1 MLVMAIEAAK
11 QVAEQGRTITGFNIQ
26 EARFHAAMIVPP
38 GTHGIETSF
47 YLHPTKSNESKSS
60 SCFEFR
66 LCTCENEE
74 WIENCTGSIQIVYT
88 SEEEPEMDK
97 VHTEEL
103 WSSQLEAYSDAIKAC
118 TLPVDGPRL
127 YDRFLNS
134 GYDYG
139 EAFQL
144 IETLSLS
151 SVQPCITAHV
161 KRLSSSTGETIHPT
175 TLDAILQTS
184 IWTEVGSETENIP
197 TTVPKYVRNLWVAS
211 AFKNTSCSILRT
223 YATRNVGSS
232 FIGSSSDIF
241 TFDEALHATLISV
254 EGFETD
260 INRSENTEETA
271 PSPEDLCYQVQWK
284 PDLNLLSSRETT
296 DLCIKEYPD
305 LTEDT
310 EDFLGDLDFMFMAR
324 ITETLKILSEQQLK
338 PSQPHLQK
346 YVAWMMDRKHLLEK
360 GQLQFATEP
369 LKSRL
374 VDLGYLQDVEN
385 RLLNLNKRG
394 YFYVTVARNLL
405 KFLTGEMDPLTF
417 FEGDMLKELYSEEV
431 SLHVHTLVLSLI
443 TGLASRIPWP
453 QTVWQIP

>member
-1 MLVMAIEAAK
+1 MAIEAAK

-38 GTHGIETSF
+38 GTYGIETSF
-47 YLHPTKSNESKSS
+47 YLHPAKGMGSESSTS
-60 SCFEFR
+60 FEFR

-88 SEEEPEMDK
+88 LEEEPEMDK

-103 WSSQLEAYSDAIKAC
+103 WTSQLEAYSDAVKTC
-118 TLPVDGPRL
+118 TLPVDGPSL
-127 YDRFLNS
+127 YDSFLNS

-144 IETLSLS
+144 IDTLSIS
-151 SVQPCITAHV
+151 PVQPYVTAQV

-184 IWTEVGSETENIP
+184 TWTVVTSKTENIP

-211 AFKNTSCSILRT
+211 ALENTSSGILRT
-223 YATRNVGSS
+223 YATRTVRSS
-232 FIGSSSDIF
+232 FTSPSSDIF
-241 TFDEALHATLISV
+241 TFDEKLRETLISV
-254 EGFETD
+254 EGLETD
-260 INRSENTEETA
+260 VNSSKNTEENA
-271 PSPEDLCYQVQWK
+271 SSPEDLCYQVLWK
-284 PDLNLLSSRETT
+284 PDLNLLSNRETT

-310 EDFLGDLDFMFMAR
+310 KDFLGDLDFMFMAR
-324 ITETLKILSEQQLK
+324 ITETLKILSEQRLK
-338 PSQPHLQK
+338 PSQPHLKK
-346 YVAWMMDRKHLLEK
+346 YVDWMMGRQHLLDK
-360 GQLQFATEP
+360 GLLQFATEP

-374 VDLGYLQDVEN
+374 VGLGDLQDVEN

-405 KFLTGEMDPLTF
+405 EFLTGEMDPSTF
-417 FEGDMLKELYSEEV
+417 FEGEMLKEFYSEQV
-431 SLHVHTLVLSLI
+431 SFDAHTLVLSLM
-443 TGLASRIPWP
+443 TVPAS
-453 QTVWQIP
+453 